1 MTLPSPPVPHGL
13 WLTRIVRRAARLRR
27 IHARQHRARLRHR
40 IPKESLVRD
49 LFGLLDTNNSG
60 VLGHTALTEFALL
73 TGFPRDTE
81 QLFDEVEDLRI
92 DIGRSTGTINLEQF
106 RILVSKSGK
115 LHMTKAALRRT
126 IRFRNAP
133 EISGPRPRFEH
144 DGRRSLK
151 HLKIGIEAKGWKD
164 GIIWNHYTPR
174 FLNPNLCRD
183 PSCPLK
189 LHPKYFNWI
198 EQ

>member
-1 MTLPSPPVPHGL
+1 MSLPSSPVPHGL
-13 WLTRIVRRAARLRR
+13 WLSHIVKRAAQLRR
-27 IHARQHRARLRHR
+27 RHARQDKARRRHR
-40 IPKESLVRD
+40 IPRETLVHT

-81 QLFDEVEDLRI
+81 QLYDEIEDLRI
-92 DIGRSTGTINLEQF
+92 DISRSTGTIHLEAF
-106 RILVSKSGK
+106 SILVSRIGK

-126 IRFRNAP
+126 IRFCKAP

-151 HLKIGIEAKGWKD
+151 VLKIGSEAKGWKE
-164 GIIWNHYTPR
+164 GIIWNRYSPR

-189 LHPKYFNWI
+189 LHPKYFDWRI
-198 EQ
+198 Q

>member
-1 MTLPSPPVPHGL
+1 MALPSPSVPHDV
-13 WLTRIVRRAARLRR
+13 WLSRIVKRAAQLRR
-27 IHARQHRARLRHR
+27 IHARQDRARLRRR
-40 IPKESLVRD
+40 IPRESLVRNI
-49 LFGLLDTNNSG
+49 FGLLDTNNSG
-60 VLGHTALTEFALL
+60 VLGHTALTELALL

-81 QLFDEVEDLRI
+81 QLYDEVEDLRI

-106 RILVSKSGK
+106 SILVSRIGK
-115 LHMTKAALRRT
+115 LRMSKAALRRT

-151 HLKIGIEAKGWKD
+151 HLKIGIEAKGWKE
-164 GIIWNHYTPR
+164 GIIWNRYTPR

-189 LHPKYFNWI
+189 LHPKYFDWMM
-198 EQ
+198 Q